1 MRDSGQW
8 SVVERVAPFNPLLL
22 ITNHWSLVTERRT
35 MECRLFNE
43 RDRELL
49 AEWIGER
56 TGIGFPREL
65 VPATGIAVLEEG
77 RTLAL
82 ISVYLE
88 KTTAVAVLGFTAAN
102 AENTK
107 AESAESLGL
116 GIRTAL
122 DYVRSLGVK
131 HCIGVYGNDGLNRLL
146 DRIGFQT
153 ADRDVT
159 QKYIYLK

>member
-1 MRDSGQW
+1 
-8 SVVERVAPFNPLLL
+8 
-22 ITNHWSLVTERRT
+22 

-49 AEWIGER
+49 AEWIGAR

-159 QKYIYLK
+159 QKYIYLSD